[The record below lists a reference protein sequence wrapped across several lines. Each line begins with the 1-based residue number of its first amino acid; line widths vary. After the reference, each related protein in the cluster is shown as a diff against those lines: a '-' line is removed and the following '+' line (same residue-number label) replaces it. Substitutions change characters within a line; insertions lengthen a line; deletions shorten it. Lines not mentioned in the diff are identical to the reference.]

1 MVGCPL
7 HITQGHS
14 SLKPQNLARATTW
27 PFPRGL
33 FARFSKFCFNGS
45 HWPYMCRLSL
55 GSQWGAPT
63 GHIGCML
70 KSPPATG
77 RPGWRSGNAR
87 ARCTGLRTSLD
98 GCAAHPQCSRGW
110 CCARSTPQP
119 SAQTAGAASTIATG
133 RRRVAGCDVHVSH
146 ICARALAAQPH
157 VHAMPLHY
165 YSLSLT
171 STAKR

>member
-1 MVGCPL
+1 MYIALFLMVGCSL

-45 HWPYMCRLSL
+45 HWPYVCRLSL

-63 GHIGCML
+63 GHIGRML

-77 RPGWRSGNAR
+77 RPVWRSGNAR
-87 ARCTGLRTSLD
+87 ARCAGLRTPLD
-98 GCAAHPQCSRGW
+98 ICAAHPHVQSRVVLRPQQTAAECADGW
-110 CCARSTPQP
+110 CYEPISNVV
-119 SAQTAGAASTIATG
+119 QTMVDII
-133 RRRVAGCDVHVSH
+133 H
-146 ICARALAAQPH
+146 
-157 VHAMPLHY
+157 
-165 YSLSLT
+165 
-171 STAKR
+171 

>member
-1 MVGCPL
+1 MYIALFLMVGCPP

-45 HWPYMCRLSL
+45 HWPYVCRLSL

-63 GHIGCML
+63 GHIGRML

-77 RPGWRSGNAR
+77 RPVWRSGNAR
-87 ARCTGLRTSLD
+87 ARCAGLRTPLD
-98 GCAAHPQCSRGW
+98 GCAAHPHVQSRVVLRPQQAAAECADGW
-110 CCARSTPQP
+110 CYEHHCHRAPPPGRVSRARRPLLRRSAGTTP
-119 SAQTAGAASTIATG
+119 A
-133 RRRVAGCDVHVSH
+133 
-146 ICARALAAQPH
+146 
-157 VHAMPLHY
+157 HA
-165 YSLSLT
+165 
-171 STAKR
+171 

>member
-1 MVGCPL
+1 
-7 HITQGHS
+7 
-14 SLKPQNLARATTW
+14 
-27 PFPRGL
+27 
-33 FARFSKFCFNGS
+33 
-45 HWPYMCRLSL
+45 MCRLSL

-133 RRRVAGCDVHVSH
+133 RRRVAGCDAHVSH
-146 ICARALAAQPH
+146 ICARALAAQRH
-157 VHAMPLHY
+157 VHAIPSLLQSFIDFYCQKRICQKNLRFLGSVSLRTFENYCYCCFHFARFCFRRFQSLVYIKLMPP
-165 YSLSLT
+165 
-171 STAKR
+171 